1 MVAVNDVVLVKV
13 VNINEVDGRYSLDR
27 VEKADNATHSNL
39 DKARAALAQNRER
52 EKNRTARDYLGLA
65 LLTDY
70 LSVNKEGSFLASGLE
85 WRGGV
90 TAPP

>member
-1 MVAVNDVVLVKV
+1 MGCCSAAASVRDEGN
-13 VNINEVDGRYSLDR
+13 
-27 VEKADNATHSNL
+27 EKADNATHSNL

-90 TAPP
+90 TAPPGLPGSQ